1 MNPLTWLRIGAGA
14 ALVSMS
20 ALLAP
25 AAYATEPIPTTN
37 PTSAPASPAP
47 AAAQGPVAA
56 NVTVTI
62 TDTTFSPA
70 SVNVAQGG
78 TVTWTNS
85 GGNVHTATSSGTVP
99 AGFDTGGIG
108 PSQSGSWVFTQPGAY
123 TYSSETDCL
132 NGNISQTFQCGTYT
146 VNVVPPGSPAPATSP
161 TGGQVQNNATI
172 SISDSGFSTHALT
185 ITQGGTVNVVNNGQQ
200 VHTLTTTG
208 TAPTVLDTGGLA
220 NAQSHSFVM
229 SLPGSY
235 PFSSAT
241 DCLRGNVNPV
251 FDCTT
256 VNTITVTT
264 APPGATNLTAP
275 SIGSILVYIHDDTGF
290 DPTTKTVPAGSTV
303 TWLNLGQNAHSVQSD
318 SGVNPP
324 FDSGGISEG
333 GTFSVTF
340 SQPGTYTYHSAADPV
355 FSGTTQTGYKFS
367 GTIVVQ

>member
-1 MNPLTWLRIGAGA
+1 MNPLRWLRLCAGA

-20 ALLAP
+20 ALLVP
-25 AAYATEPIPTTN
+25 AAQAAEQPATTN
-37 PTSAPASPAP
+37 PTSAPASSAPPAAPAP
-47 AAAQGPVAA
+47 AT
-56 NVTVTI
+56 VTVTV
-62 TDTTFSPA
+62 TDAGFTPA
-70 SVNVAQGG
+70 TVNVAQGG

-85 GGNVHTATSSGTVP
+85 GSNVHTATSSGTVP
-99 AGFDTGGIG
+99 ASFDTGGIG
-108 PSQSGSWVFTQPGAY
+108 PSQNAGWTFTRPGAY

-146 VNVVPPGSPAPATSP
+146 VNVVPPGAPAPATSP
-161 TGGQVQNNATI
+161 TGGRVQNNASIT
-172 SISDSGFSTHALT
+172 ISDSGFSTHAVT
-185 ITQGGTVNVVNNGQQ
+185 ITIGGTVNVVNSGQQ
-200 VHTLTTTG
+200 VHTLTTSG
-208 TAPTVLDTGGLA
+208 TAPMILDTGGLS

-229 SLPGSY
+229 TLLGTY
-235 PFSSAT
+235 QFSSST
-241 DCLRGNVNPV
+241 DCLNGNVNPA

-264 APPGATNLTAP
+264 APPGSTNLTTP

-290 DPTTKTVPAGSTV
+290 DPTTRTVPVGSTV

-318 SGVNPP
+318 AGVNPP

-340 SQPGTYTYHSAADPV
+340 SQPGTYGYHSAADPV